1 MPAER
6 LITNPLLEIRLKGTQ
21 AQMGAQ
27 YGEIMAAQGGY
38 EKLLDFYPRMAE
50 SLLLSGLPRRV
61 RSGPMRRV
69 AGQLMNWAVN
79 SMAKSRIPQY
89 EERAHAMARAAK
101 LSPEMARHMLVMDV
115 FQNSIGVLGRLGALQ
130 VSTKPLI
137 HALGACTSAVVYGEL
152 SADGELM
159 HARNFD
165 FPGVGLWDRSPT
177 IVYCT
182 PDHGIPYGYLGAR
195 GADVPGITAF
205 NAEGIS
211 LTFHTRFHRD
221 VDFQSTGVIDLGHE
235 IIRNA
240 RTVEDAI
247 NIVSNH
253 RVASTWGIVVT
264 SSREKKAAVIETT
277 AKKMRVTWAKNG
289 RIGNTNHY
297 LHPDM
302 VAGEI
307 ATSNSWTSYTVDRLR
322 LVESFFHEAEQRG
335 GATLTHMQNLLG
347 ADFEVDAQ
355 GSRMAEL
362 FDGANIGASVHRD
375 PHTDAVRG
383 GPNFGASVHQ
393 NSRMLGSLI
402 GYVMSVQSVV
412 FKLQSGLISFSVG
425 EAPTGWGPYMNHDV
439 NWSGDALKVV
449 NLATEKLSPVTA
461 RYGSGEAL
469 AAYRQFQQSYLTD
482 FECGPLDKVREGIAN
497 ASAYAT
503 DDSSLN
509 FVAGALALE
518 ARENETAYNHFMQ
531 AVELETSPF
540 RKGQVLLWAA
550 RAAAATGRQTEAAQ
564 LRQELFVLRHHN
576 ISEFKQLAERDAN
589 QLIKKRNYSD
599 LVLSMSMLDVA

>member
-1 MPAER
+1 MTPTR

-50 SLLLSGLPRRV
+50 SLLLSGMPRRV
-61 RSGPMRRV
+61 RNGPMRRV
-69 AGQLMNWAVN
+69 AGQLMNWAVD
-79 SMAKSRIPQY
+79 SMAKSRLPQY
-89 EERAHAMARAAK
+89 EERANAMARAAN

-115 FQNSIGVLGRLGALQ
+115 FQNSIGVLGRLGALN
-130 VSTKPLI
+130 VSDKPLV
-137 HALGACTSAVVYGEL
+137 HALGACTSAVVFGEL

-165 FPGVGLWDRSPT
+165 FPGVGVWDKSPT
-177 IVYCT
+177 IVYCS

-235 IIRNA
+235 IIRTA

-247 NIVSNH
+247 NIVSSH
-253 RVASTWGIVVT
+253 KVASTWGIVVT
-264 SSREKKAAVIETT
+264 SAREKKAAIIETT
-277 AKKMRVTWAKNG
+277 AKKMRVSWAKNG

-302 VAGEI
+302 VPGEI

-322 LVESFFHEAEQRG
+322 LVESFFAEAEKRG
-335 GATLTHMQNLLG
+335 GATLADMQNLLG
-347 ADFEVDAQ
+347 ADFEVDAP
-355 GSRMAEL
+355 GK
-362 FDGANIGASVHRD
+362 
-375 PHTDAVRG
+375 
-383 GPNFGASVHQ
+383 
-393 NSRMLGSLI
+393 SRMLGSLV

-412 FKLQSGLISFSVG
+412 FKLQSGLVSLSVG
-425 EAPTGWGPYMNHDV
+425 EAPTGWGPYINHEI

-449 NLATEKLSPVTA
+449 DLAKQKLSAVTA

-469 AAYRQFQQSYLTD
+469 AAYRQFQRGYLTD
-482 FECGPLDKVREGIAN
+482 FECGPLEGVRRDMA
-497 ASAYAT
+497 AAAAFAT
-503 DDSSLN
+503 DDGSLR
-509 FVAGALALE
+509 FVEGALALE
-518 ARENETAYNHFMQ
+518 ARDNETGYRHFMQ
-531 AVELETSPF
+531 AVALETSPY
-540 RKGQVLLWAA
+540 RKGQALLWAA
-550 RAAAATGRQTEAAQ
+550 RAAAATGRQTEASA
-564 LRQELFVLRHHN
+564 LRKELYALSHHN
-576 ISEFKQLAERDAN
+576 LAEFKQLAERDAN
-589 QLIKKRNYSD
+589 QLITKRNYSD
-599 LVLSMSMLDVA
+599 LVLSMSMLDAA